1 MFDYIIVVC
10 SGIDPLVLAGI
21 SGVVCGGIG
30 YVVGGMLM
38 EAVWHLFNTQQ
49 SRQLKE
55 READFLAR
63 ISKHRAAT
71 NNRYED
77 DYYGESVKT
86 LSDYRQWVR
95 RQQRLKEG
103 KLTNVDDKPSGSAF

>member
-55 READFLAR
+55 
-63 ISKHRAAT
+63 
-71 NNRYED
+71 
-77 DYYGESVKT
+77 V
-86 LSDYRQWVR
+86 
-95 RQQRLKEG
+95 
-103 KLTNVDDKPSGSAF
+103 